1 MYKYLSII
9 AIGLLAGCSS
19 SEPNYFVGELTEVE
33 AITNCQIEIQKS
45 LKNPRSMD
53 IEIGNAQYL
62 TPPEKP
68 NHEVWFQF
76 YAENSFGGESK
87 HTAMCGFDAEGNIIE
102 SRFE

>member
-1 MYKYLSII
+1 M
-9 AIGLLAGCSS
+9 LAGFTSC
-19 SEPNYFVGELTEVE
+19 ETNYFVSELTKVE
-33 AITNCQIEIQKS
+33 AITNCQIQIQRLLKS
-45 LKNPRSMD
+45 PRSMD
-53 IEIGNAQYL
+53 IKMGNAHYL

-87 HTAMCGFDAEGNIIE
+87 HTAICVFNNQGNIIE